1 MEFSTS
7 SISNEIDKS
16 IQEDFSVSQAAIDEI
31 RKRRDRGQKPESI
44 SNEEI
49 RKGDPILN
57 TYKVLDD
64 AIHGGMG
71 SVWRV
76 HHESWNVDLAMKR
89 PQPRFFAEAGDG
101 RKEEFIRECENWI
114 NLGLHPNIVSCY
126 YVREIG
132 GVPTIFSE
140 WMDNGSLKDR
150 IRDGSL
156 YEGTEKEV
164 QERILDIAIQTARGL
179 KHSHDNNLIHQDV
192 KPGNIL
198 LTKDWDAKV
207 ADFGLA
213 KAQSQLTENEK
224 PVSTGYTIQYCPR
237 EQAEGAP
244 AEKWMD
250 VYAWAL
256 TVLEM
261 YAGKRLWETGV
272 EAKEHYKSFYRQCRI
287 SLSAAMQ
294 KLIAGCLT
302 STAVD
307 FSDIP
312 ETLGE
317 IYRELCGVK
326 YPVKESKAASDTA
339 ASLNNKALSFLDLGM
354 PEFAEALWKQALTI
368 EPNHV
373 DALFNRELYLLRSGR
388 KFDFEVLRELENNS
402 AVKEAGAAD
411 AIRRECYGCVSLK
424 QVSVPT
430 AEKIFPSAAVKD
442 HILYLLNKTNILSL
456 SLNDFDLLPKAQNLT
471 DSNVCAEPFCEIEMP
486 GKKISKIVL
495 REDME
500 QAAILM
506 NLTEN
511 SAELALYDPRKQ
523 QIIRSCT
530 LALNGH
536 GRIPRENRLYLN
548 YTQDHS
554 TIVFLSPDGRL
565 CVLLDPETLTVL
577 SETETETE
585 TKLFLQLP
593 DSNILLFSC
602 INPANP
608 RPLYLLGRNTPLKEV
623 FRLKNS
629 RRTSIGASLEGRNCQ
644 NSVIIW
650 GSYSEQE
657 RFRLDDQFQ
666 QTEDDDS
673 AYTQALKGAFFIDQ
687 ERGLLYSNISKY
699 DRTLNLKEDFCSIC
713 DIRQKRCLYSVPS
726 PGYFLTAVP
735 DQNNNCLLVFSNL
748 VIYTEKDTRL
758 IVLKASM
765 PDENEKASWRVSHIL
780 TVQARFEEE
789 ERLVKLQ
796 EQFYN
801 AVKKKEYYEALSV
814 LYECRGIPGFSTGE
828 ECCRMEDKLEPVAER
843 TKITGAYRIDTL
855 EKLPDYAVTQMVYKK
870 QTNTGTRP
878 VSNVYSQN
886 FMTAQ
891 MPAYT
896 KSQGWAAPPQ
906 TVLCADGKAVVLG
919 DAFVGDSYRRHI
931 VNRVQIYSP
940 DWEVIRTFQLPPY
953 TVKAFVRND
962 RIYAITK
969 ILDCAVFSLEGELLQ
984 ASKSEDFIESITAQE
999 KNRYNR
1005 ARSVNVLDMSIDG
1018 NRILFRMTGDDLY
1031 DPYHIY
1037 PEDGAFYHKDLITG
1051 HMLRLGEPKKFLKQH
1066 VSYLCDGSI
1075 LQYGDLDPERG
1086 LIPACS
1092 KVLRLD
1098 PGDGSILQTYTLESE
1113 RDDYFDVR
1121 FNFFILNEARDCF
1134 LMKMFNS
1141 LAFDIYQY
1149 RYCLFHMDGT
1159 LLQKGEII
1167 GAGDDIPLPDGHILR
1182 FLRNGNLFD
1191 ILHNSEITLKETD
1204 HVSLLDAAFRPDGRE
1219 LYLKVTGADEEWN
1232 KARREYVYSWRR
1244 YHLEYEY
1251 RLKDELKLPNSET
1264 DKASGA
1270 QKNSRKKPVER
1281 SMSPSE
1287 EKSTDVPKKGWFARL
1302 FGK

>member
-1 MEFSTS
+1 MDIPTS
-7 SISNEIDKS
+7 SISNEIEKS
-16 IQEDFSVSQAAIDEI
+16 IREEFSVSQAAIEEI
-31 RKRRDRGQKPESI
+31 RKRREKGQKPESI

-140 WMDNGSLKDR
+140 WMDNGSLKDC
-150 IRDGSL
+150 IKDGSL
-156 YEGTEKEV
+156 YEGTEEEV

-179 KHSHDNNLIHQDV
+179 KYSHENGLIHQDV

-198 LTKDWDAKV
+198 LTKGWDAKV

-244 AEKWMD
+244 AKKWMD

-261 YAGKRLWETGV
+261 YAGKRLWETGAEV
-272 EAKEHYKSFYRQCRI
+272 KDHYKDFYRQCRI
-287 SLSAAMQ
+287 SLSAALQ
-294 KLIAGCLT
+294 KLIAQCLT
-302 STAVD
+302 SVAVD
-307 FSDIP
+307 FSGIP
-312 ETLGE
+312 ETLSE
-317 IYRELCGVK
+317 IYNELCGVK
-326 YPVKESKAASDTA
+326 YAVKESKAASDTA

-354 PEFAEALWKQALTI
+354 PKFAEDFWKQALTV

-402 AVKEAGAAD
+402 AVKEAGAVE
-411 AIRRECYGCVSLK
+411 AIRRECHGCVSLK

-430 AEKIFPSAAVKD
+430 ADKIFPSTAVKD
-442 HILYLLNKTNILSL
+442 HSLYLLNKTNILSL
-456 SLNDFDLLPKAQNLT
+456 SLKDFDLLPDAQNSAG
-471 DSNVCAEPFCEIEMP
+471 SNVCAELFCEIKIP

-506 NLTEN
+506 DLTEN
-511 SAELALYDPRKQ
+511 SAELALYDPWKQ
-523 QIIRSCT
+523 QITRTCT

-554 TIVFLSPDGRL
+554 TLVFLSPDGRL
-565 CVLLDPETLTVL
+565 CTLVDTEMLTVL
-577 SETETETE
+577 SETDTETE

-602 INPANP
+602 TSPANP
-608 RPLYLLGRNTPLKEV
+608 RPLYLFGRNTPLKEV

-629 RRTSIGASLEGRNCQ
+629 RRTSIGASLVGNSCQ

-650 GSYSEQE
+650 GNYSEQE

-673 AYTQALKGAFFIDQ
+673 AYTQALKGAFFVDQ
-687 ERGLLYSNISKY
+687 VRGLLYSSISKY
-699 DRTLNLKEDFCSIC
+699 DRTLNLKEDYCCIC
-713 DIRQKRCLYSVPS
+713 DIRQKRCLYSIPS

-758 IVLKASM
+758 TVLKAFT
-765 PDENEKASWRVSHIL
+765 PDENEEASWRVSHIL

-789 ERLVKLQ
+789 ERLAKLQ
-796 EQFYN
+796 EQFYS
-801 AVKKKEYYEALSV
+801 AIKKKKYDEALSV

-828 ECCRMEDKLEPVAER
+828 ECCRMEDMLEPVAER

-855 EKLPDYAVTQMVYKK
+855 KKLPDYAVTQMVYKK
-870 QTNTGTRP
+870 QTNTGTRL

-886 FMTAQ
+886 FMTTQ

-896 KSQGWAAPPQ
+896 KAQGWAASPQ
-906 TVLCADGKAVVLG
+906 TVLCADGKAVVVG
-919 DAFVGDSYRRHI
+919 DAFVGESYRRHI
-931 VNRVQIYSP
+931 VKRVQIYSP
-940 DWEVIRTFQLPPY
+940 NWELIRTFQLPAY
-953 TVKAFVRND
+953 TVKAFVRNG
-962 RIYAITK
+962 RIYAVTK

-984 ASKSEDFIESITAQE
+984 TSKTENFLESITVQE

-1005 ARSVNVLDMSIDG
+1005 ARSVNVVDMSIDG

-1051 HMLRLGEPKKFLKQH
+1051 HMLRLGESKNLLKQH

-1075 LQYGDLDPERG
+1075 LQYGELDPERG

-1092 KVLRLD
+1092 KLLRQS
-1098 PGDGSILQTYTLESE
+1098 PKDGSILQTYTLESNTE
-1113 RDDYFDVR
+1113 YLDVR
-1121 FNFFILNEARDCF
+1121 FNYFILNEARDCF

-1159 LLQKGEII
+1159 LLQQGEII
-1167 GAGDDIPLPDGHILR
+1167 GAGDDIALPDGHILR

-1191 ILHNSEITLKETD
+1191 ILHNSETTLKETD

-1219 LYLKVTGADEEWN
+1219 LYLKVTGTDDEWN
-1232 KARREYVYSWRR
+1232 KARGEYVYRWRR

-1251 RLKDELKLPNSET
+1251 KLKDGLKLPNSEP
-1264 DKASGA
+1264 DKASNS
-1270 QKNSRKKPVER
+1270 QKNSRRKLAVKPE
-1281 SMSPSE
+1281 SPSG
-1287 EKSTDVPKKGWFARL
+1287 EKSTDMPKKGWFARL